1 MSDTDLPNSDDLS
14 SPDLQAA
21 LAAAFGDEAMDWNE
35 EADVIAERMLGDIS
49 SSNDSTSASDAP
61 DMAALANM
69 LADANASDDPGAAL
83 DDLLKKVSSA
93 IDEGHLPQQDSDN
106 PENKNT
112 DDEAEA
118 QVENGIRHVVFEIGD
133 RQFGLPLTGVLE
145 IDRCGKVTALP
156 RTPNWLR
163 GVTNLRGQILSV
175 TDFRNLLNLTSDR
188 AAVGEK
194 IIVVHSQRHASSTA
208 LVVDRVLGIRHLNS
222 DRGPLS
228 GLSDRVANLSTGIS
242 VSDQA
247 TTVLIDPDLLLGC
260 DQLMAY
266 ASK

>member
-1 MSDTDLPNSDDLS
+1 MSDTDLPNSDDPL

-35 EADVIAERMLGDIS
+35 EESLPVDTTD
-49 SSNDSTSASDAP
+49 DAA
-61 DMAALANM
+61 DMAALASA
-69 LADANASDDPGAAL
+69 LADANGADDPGAAL

-93 IDEGHLPQQDSDN
+93 IDEGNLPEQLDADAASGKEETQQ
-106 PENKNT
+106 ET
-112 DDEAEA
+112 G
-118 QVENGIRHVVFEIGD
+118 VRHVVFEIGD
-133 RQFGLPLTGVLE
+133 RQFGLPLDGVLE
-145 IDRCGKVTALP
+145 IDRCGKVTSLP

-175 TDFRNLLNLTSDR
+175 TDFRNLLSLKSDR
-188 AAVGEK
+188 TAVGEK
-194 IIVVHSQRHASSTA
+194 IIVVHSPRSASSTA

-222 DRGPLS
+222 EQGALS
-228 GLSDRVANLSTGIS
+228 GLSDRVTSFSDGIS
-242 VSDQA
+242 VTDQA

-260 DQLMAY
+260 AELSAF

>member
-1 MSDTDLPNSDDLS
+1 MSDTDLPNSDDPVT
-14 SPDLQAA
+14 PDLQAA

-35 EADVIAERMLGDIS
+35 EIS
-49 SSNDSTSASDAP
+49 SAGDSGDDAA

-69 LADANASDDPGAAL
+69 LADANSADDPGAAL

-93 IDEGHLPQQDSDN
+93 IDEGNLPEQLGADAAAKKEEESQQ
-106 PENKNT
+106 ET
-112 DDEAEA
+112 G
-118 QVENGIRHVVFEIGD
+118 VRHVVFEIGD
-133 RQFGLPLTGVLE
+133 RQFGLPLDGVLE
-145 IDRCGKVTALP
+145 IDRCGKVTSLP

-175 TDFRNLLNLTSDR
+175 TDFRNLLSLQTDR
-188 AAVGEK
+188 TAVGER
-194 IIVVHSQRHASSTA
+194 IIVVYSKRHASSTA

-222 DRGPLS
+222 ERGPLS
-228 GLSDRVANLSTGIS
+228 GLSDRVATFSDGVS
-242 VSDQA
+242 VTDQA

-260 DQLMAY
+260 AELTVF

>member
-1 MSDTDLPNSDDLS
+1 MSDTDLPNSDDPIT
-14 SPDLQAA
+14 PDLQAA

-35 EADVIAERMLGDIS
+35 ETPPSAGTPS
-49 SSNDSTSASDAP
+49 KTGGSTDAA

-69 LADANASDDPGAAL
+69 LADANSADDPGAAL

-93 IDEGHLPQQDSDN
+93 IDEGNLPEQL
-106 PENKNT
+106 NT
-112 DDEAEA
+112 DAASESDEETE
-118 QVENGIRHVVFEIGD
+118 QETGVRHVVFEIGD
-133 RQFGLPLTGVLE
+133 RQFGLPLDGVLE
-145 IDRCGKVTALP
+145 IDRCGKVTSLP

-175 TDFRNLLNLTSDR
+175 TDFRNLLNLQTDR
-188 AAVGEK
+188 TAVGEK
-194 IIVVHSQRHASSTA
+194 IIVVHSKRSTSSTA

-222 DRGPLS
+222 ERGTLS
-228 GLSDRVANLSTGIS
+228 GLSDRVATFSDGIS
-242 VSDQA
+242 VTDQA

-260 DQLMAY
+260 ADLSVF

>member
-1 MSDTDLPNSDDLS
+1 MSDTDLPNSDDPV

-35 EADVIAERMLGDIS
+35 EMPSAGDS
-49 SSNDSTSASDAP
+49 GDDAA

-69 LADANASDDPGAAL
+69 LADANSAEDPGAAL

-93 IDEGHLPQQDSDN
+93 IDEGNLPEQAGVGEVADKEESQQ
-106 PENKNT
+106 ET
-112 DDEAEA
+112 G
-118 QVENGIRHVVFEIGD
+118 VRHVVFEIGD
-133 RQFGLPLTGVLE
+133 RQFGLPLDGVLE
-145 IDRCGKVTALP
+145 IDRCGKVTSLP

-175 TDFRNLLNLTSDR
+175 TDFRNLLSLQTDR
-188 AAVGEK
+188 TAVGEK
-194 IIVVHSQRHASSTA
+194 IIVVNSQRHASSTA
-208 LVVDRVLGIRHLNS
+208 LVVDRVLGIRNLNS
-222 DRGPLS
+222 ERGPLS
-228 GLSDRVANLSTGIS
+228 GLSDRVATFSGGVS
-242 VSDQA
+242 VTDQA

-260 DQLMAY
+260 SELTVF

>member
-1 MSDTDLPNSDDLS
+1 MSDTDLPNSDDPV

-35 EADVIAERMLGDIS
+35 ELLQEEPQAD
-49 SSNDSTSASDAP
+49 DAA
-61 DMAALANM
+61 DMAALASA
-69 LADANASDDPGAAL
+69 LADANNADDPGAAL

-93 IDEGHLPQQDSDN
+93 IDEGNLPEQLDADAASGKEEESQQ
-106 PENKNT
+106 ET
-112 DDEAEA
+112 G
-118 QVENGIRHVVFEIGD
+118 VRHVVFEIGD
-133 RQFGLPLTGVLE
+133 RQFGLPLDGVLE
-145 IDRCGKVTALP
+145 IDRCGKVTSLP

-175 TDFRNLLNLTSDR
+175 TDFRNLLSLKSDR
-188 AAVGEK
+188 TAVGEK
-194 IIVVHSQRHASSTA
+194 IIVVHSPRSASSTA

-222 DRGPLS
+222 EQGALS
-228 GLSDRVANLSTGIS
+228 GLSDRVANFSDGIS
-242 VSDQA
+242 VTDQA

-260 DQLMAY
+260 AELSAF